1 MGEKYEGRETAAM
14 KLGDHLRSIRKEHKL
29 TLKDLS
35 LRADLSVPYLS
46 DIERGVVNPSVE
58 TVQKL
63 ANAYNMTFRDLFLGV
78 DEVGKPTDVTYP
90 PGFLEFAKDTEYK
103 DELSD
108 DWKELLMRINFRG
121 KRPSSK
127 REWIELYLYLRRI
140 LSP

>member
-1 MGEKYEGRETAAM
+1 M
-14 KLGDHLRSIRKEHKL
+14 KLGDHLRSIRKERKL

-35 LRADLSVPYLS
+35 QLADLSVPYLS

-58 TVQKL
+58 TVQKI
-63 ANAYNMTFRDLFLGV
+63 ARAYNITIKDLFSGV
-78 DEVGKPTDVTYP
+78 EDPGELTQATYP
-90 PGFLEFAKDTEYK
+90 KEFEAFLKDPEYSQ
-103 DELSD
+103 EIND

-127 REWIELYLYLRRI
+127 REWIELYLHLRRI